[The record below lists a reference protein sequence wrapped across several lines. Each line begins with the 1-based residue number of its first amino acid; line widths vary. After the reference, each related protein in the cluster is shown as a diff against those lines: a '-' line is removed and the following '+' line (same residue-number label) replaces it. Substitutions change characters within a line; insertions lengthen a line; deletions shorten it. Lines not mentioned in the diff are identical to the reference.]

1 VHANNKH
8 LRGII
13 GMGGDGLDGQ
23 FDHREQMATV
33 PKNSTELAEM
43 FYPTSLADNASSSSM
58 CITV

>member
-1 VHANNKH
+1 
-8 LRGII
+8 
-13 GMGGDGLDGQ
+13 MGGDGLDGQ